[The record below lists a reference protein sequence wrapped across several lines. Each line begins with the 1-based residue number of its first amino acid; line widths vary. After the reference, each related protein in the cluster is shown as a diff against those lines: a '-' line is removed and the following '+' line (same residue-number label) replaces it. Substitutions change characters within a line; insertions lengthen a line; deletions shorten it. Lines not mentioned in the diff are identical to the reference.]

1 MIDSSVDSCTALGA
15 WCCAMHLLRAEHEIG
30 ERQREQRLD
39 LGDGPATGGIR
50 ARVARCRRGRRA
62 GGRSFD
68 RWHGRAIPVAMKA
81 RRRAPAQEF
90 GAAQCRGGASRC
102 QIRAQRRFTTTLRAH
117 GAAFARRCAQAAAE
131 PARPAAAWTALARR
145 QLRRLLPQNCALC
158 AAPVPDALVCTACAA
173 ALPTIHPACPRC
185 ALPSP
190 GGAVCGACLAHPPPF
205 TATLAAH
212 AYAFPVDRLLQA
224 LKYGG
229 QIALGEWA
237 GETLA
242 ARVRREAPDPARA
255 GEPPLLVPLPL
266 APARQ
271 RQRGFNQAQRDRAG
285 ARARARVAAR
295 RRARCE
301 RAQGRRRPR
310 CRGRRASATSAAPS
324 PRAGGST
331 ASPSRSSTT

>member
-1 MIDSSVDSCTALGA
+1 MS
-15 WCCAMHLLRAEHEIG
+15 
-30 ERQREQRLD
+30 
-39 LGDGPATGGIR
+39 
-50 ARVARCRRGRRA
+50 
-62 GGRSFD
+62 
-68 RWHGRAIPVAMKA
+68 
-81 RRRAPAQEF
+81 
-90 GAAQCRGGASRC
+90 RGGFALSNPRST
-102 QIRAQRRFTTTLRAH
+102 AFYNDLRAH

-131 PARPAAAWTALARR
+131 PARPAAAWTELARR

-271 RQRGFNQAQRDRAG
+271 RQRGFNQAQLVAHALARELALPLAAALLRTRAGPPQAALPWQARLGNVRGAFAARGRLDGLAVVLVDDVMTTGATLAAAAAAALAAG
-285 ARARARVAAR
+285 ARRVDCWVVARTLPPG
-295 RRARCE
+295 
-301 RAQGRRRPR
+301 Q
-310 CRGRRASATSAAPS
+310 S
-324 PRAGGST
+324 
-331 ASPSRSSTT
+331 